1 MKRTLNMSVKKIRSL
16 TLCFVLIM
24 FGYGIGLFGQ
34 RGPTQQPLYLDPQ
47 QPVEARIKD
56 LISRLTIVEKA
67 TLLDRTLSL
76 PRLNI
81 GANLQWTQ
89 GLHGVQWDRPT
100 TMFPQAI
107 ALGATWD
114 PALIHDVA
122 TVISDEARA
131 IWNEWHTNAN
141 FTGNK
146 LGIVYRS
153 PVINISRNPYWGR
166 IHEVYSEDPYLMG
179 RIGVAFVKGLQGDDP
194 KYLKVVSTVKH
205 FAVNNIE
212 NIPEDRH
219 LHDAKVSERWLFEYW
234 LPHWKDCF
242 IEGKAQSV
250 MASYNALNGVDNVR
264 NNYLLTDILRTQWG
278 FEGFVVNDASGVSD
292 MHNKY
297 QGKMSWEEA
306 VAQSLKGGCD
316 VADAPY
322 GQYIPVAVGMGILP
336 VEVVDQALY
345 RVLRARFRLGE
356 FDPQAMVPYS
366 KIPFSVIC
374 SPEHRALSLQVAQ
387 KSIVLLKNKDNFLP
401 LDKNSIKTIAIIGPH
416 ANMSHTGGYSGIA
429 ANPITPLQGI
439 HNRARYGTEILYAEG
454 AQIPPRQRQG
464 QSQGQAT
471 TAVPFNKE
479 EEIKKAVEIAKKA
492 DVVLLY
498 VGTTSGTESEGND
511 RTTLA
516 LPGNQQEL
524 VEAVMAVNPKTVVI
538 EMNAGPLTVPWIKE
552 NVPAIIEA
560 WWAGEEGGN
569 AIADVIFGNVN
580 PGGKMPLTVYAS
592 EKQVPP
598 LDEYDISKGFTYMY
612 IKGEPLFAFGHG
624 LSYTK
629 FTYSGMKISSTATAR
644 DGEVKV
650 SVNVKNTGSREGDEV
665 VQLYIHDVASSVVRA
680 SKELRG
686 FERISLKPGET
697 KTVTMSVPSDKLAFY
712 DEKTHQFV
720 VEPGSFEALVGSSSA
735 DIRLQGKFDV
745 GSK

>member
-1 MKRTLNMSVKKIRSL
+1 
-16 TLCFVLIM
+16 
-24 FGYGIGLFGQ
+24 
-34 RGPTQQPLYLDPQ
+34 
-47 QPVEARIKD
+47 
-56 LISRLTIVEKA
+56 
-67 TLLDRTLSL
+67 
-76 PRLNI
+76 
-81 GANLQWTQ
+81 
-89 GLHGVQWDRPT
+89 
-100 TMFPQAI
+100 
-107 ALGATWD
+107 
-114 PALIHDVA
+114 
-122 TVISDEARA
+122 
-131 IWNEWHTNAN
+131 
-141 FTGNK
+141 
-146 LGIVYRS
+146 
-153 PVINISRNPYWGR
+153 
-166 IHEVYSEDPYLMG
+166 MG

-264 NNYLLTDILRTQWG
+264 NKYLLTDILRTQWG
-278 FEGFVVNDASGVSD
+278 FEGFVVNDAGGVAD
-292 MHNKY
+292 MYNKY
-297 QGKMSWEEA
+297 KGKMSHEEV
-306 VAQSLKGGCD
+306 VAQSLIGGCD

-356 FDPQAMVPYS
+356 FDPPAMVPYS
-366 KIPFSVIC
+366 KIPFSEVC
-374 SPEHRALSLQVAQ
+374 SPEHRTFSLEVAQ

-401 LDKNSIKTIAIIGPH
+401 LDKNSIKTIAVIGPH
-416 ANMSHTGGYSGIA
+416 ANIAHTGGYSGIA
-429 ANPITPLQGI
+429 AKPVTPLQGI
-439 HNRARYGTEILYAEG
+439 HNRARYGTEILYTAGAE
-454 AQIPPRQRQG
+454 IPSIQRPTT
-464 QSQGQAT
+464 SAT
-471 TAVPFNKE
+471 ATSTSTAVPFNRE
-479 EEIKKAVEIAKKA
+479 EELKKAVELAKKA
-492 DVVLLY
+492 DVVILY
-498 VGTTSGTESEGND
+498 VGTTSATENEGRD
-511 RTTLA
+511 RTSLA

-524 VEAVMAVNPKTVVI
+524 VEAVMAVNPKTIVV

-552 NVPAIIEA
+552 KVPAILEA
-560 WWAGEEGGN
+560 WWPGEEGGN

-592 EKQVPP
+592 ESQVPP

-612 IKGEPLFAFGHG
+612 LKGEPLFAFGHG

-629 FTYSGMKISSTATAR
+629 FTYSGIKISSTATTR
-644 DGEVKV
+644 EGEVKV

-665 VQLYIHDVASSVVRA
+665 VQLYIHDVSSSVIRA

-686 FERISLKPGET
+686 FERINLKPGET
-697 KTVTMSVPSDKLAFY
+697 KTVTLTVPSEKLGYY

-720 VEPGSFEALVGSSSA
+720 VEPGTFEVMVGSSSA
-735 DIRLQGKFDV
+735 DIRLQKTFEV
-745 GSK
+745 NN